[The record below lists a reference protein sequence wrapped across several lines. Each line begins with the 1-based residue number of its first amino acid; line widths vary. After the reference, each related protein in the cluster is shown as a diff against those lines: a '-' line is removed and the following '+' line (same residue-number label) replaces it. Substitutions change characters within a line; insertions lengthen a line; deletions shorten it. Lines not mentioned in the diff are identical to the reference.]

1 VSKAGWFG
9 TAGTFSKSR
18 LRPTNQNAVTAM
30 QGDVTVTAFQATN
43 AAVNAQLDGTFYND
57 GASTGGTDATGNVR
71 AFMRVISFYGA
82 PLTAHFDAWRCNDPQ
97 CNSSSQFFY
106 DDFGTVNVG
115 ETHTIR
121 LIWDGSVFMYGID
134 GTTRTYDPKPSYPVV
149 KPPVEHFKDF
159 RTEVGSKADGGYG
172 YIAATFDNVY
182 VNNEAITLP
191 RLGPAYTQAVNG
203 DVVTAGVGLRGT
215 GTGTITLADVP
226 AGATIQQAFLYWST
240 VGSSGTFTAP
250 ALNGTPVTGTLIG
263 QSDDPVLGVAQAFAY
278 RADVT
283 GLVAGNG
290 SYTVA
295 GLPAGPLP
303 PASATVNDS
312 QGASLVVIY
321 SLPGAPSRIVTIND
335 GAVTLIGPAVSV
347 VGARLQEY
355 TTALTGFLAATPPTD
370 ARATFVVGN
379 GQSLTPDYAG
389 LNSTLF
395 ATNGFSGGDGNAWD
409 TRTYDVSTAM
419 AAGDTSARAVVSTGN
434 EALVWVAAILS
445 VPAPVVNVDSKVSV
459 TYSGLVL
466 NRTTNTFDTWATV
479 TNISQ
484 DSVLLAPMSL
494 IITSITPSNVTLANP
509 TGQTADRKPFVA
521 VPLPEAG
528 LAPGES
534 VSKILVKFSNPTRVR
549 FSFTSSVLAVGSQ

>member
-1 VSKAGWFG
+1 
-9 TAGTFSKSR
+9 
-18 LRPTNQNAVTAM
+18 
-30 QGDVTVTAFQATN
+30 
-43 AAVNAQLDGTFYND
+43 
-57 GASTGGTDATGNVR
+57 
-71 AFMRVISFYGA
+71 
-82 PLTAHFDAWRCNDPQ
+82 
-97 CNSSSQFFY
+97 
-106 DDFGTVNVG
+106 
-115 ETHTIR
+115 
-121 LIWDGSVFMYGID
+121 
-134 GTTRTYDPKPSYPVV
+134 
-149 KPPVEHFKDF
+149 
-159 RTEVGSKADGGYG
+159 
-172 YIAATFDNVY
+172 
-182 VNNEAITLP
+182 
-191 RLGPAYTQAVNG
+191 
-203 DVVTAGVGLRGT
+203 
-215 GTGTITLADVP
+215 
-226 AGATIQQAFLYWST
+226 
-240 VGSSGTFTAP
+240 
-250 ALNGTPVTGTLIG
+250 
-263 QSDDPVLGVAQAFAY
+263 
-278 RADVT
+278 
-283 GLVAGNG
+283 
-290 SYTVA
+290 
-295 GLPAGPLP
+295 
-303 PASATVNDS
+303 
-312 QGASLVVIY
+312 VVIY